1 MESKAKLAG
10 HSVHPMLVVFPL
22 GLLATAVIFD
32 VITLASNNGKF
43 SEAAFYMIGA
53 GIIAGVVAAIFGLI
67 DWMGIPY
74 NTRAKTIGLYH
85 GTGNIV
91 VTVLFGISWLL
102 RRGSPFDPP
111 LIALLLSFAGVG
123 LALITGW
130 LGAELVERH
139 GVGVADNA
147 SLNASSSLKQTGH
160 AAGHL

>member
-22 GLLATAVIFD
+22 GLLATSVIFD
-32 VITLASNNGKF
+32 VITLVSNNGKF

-53 GIIAGVVAAIFGLI
+53 GIIAGVVAAVFGLV
-67 DWMGIPY
+67 DWMNIPH

-91 VTVLFGISWLL
+91 VTALFGVSWLL
-102 RRGSPFDPP
+102 RRGSPLDPP

-123 LALITGW
+123 LTLITGW

-139 GVGVADNA
+139 GVGVSDNA
-147 SLNASSSLKQTGH
+147 NVNATSSLKQAGH
-160 AAGHL
+160 ATGRA